1 VQFVECLG
9 TEVGVKDEYASQ
21 LHRRI
26 PFYREQFENCT
37 TVKRNLE
44 IVHVYPDSESDLDM
58 SFFENIRE
66 VRGYVL
72 VVRNF
77 VGRVRLTSLR
87 VIRGRRLFRGAY
99 SLFVTDNSFNS
110 TTGLRDL
117 ELPSL
122 MGQ

>member
-87 VIRGRRLFRGAY
+87 VSWVSDHVGVRCSALYAEHFSFY
-99 SLFVTDNSFNS
+99 VT
-110 TTGLRDL
+110 L
-117 ELPSL
+117 
-122 MGQ
+122 